1 MTEGPVRST
10 VPFALLSA
18 CMAMG
23 YGVIFTIVGDFRE
36 AYGVTDAEVGLIIGV
51 GFFAAVFSQVFI
63 APMAD
68 RGSARKIMLA
78 GIALNVVGL
87 LLMAAATSAT
97 VLLIGRIVSGLGIG
111 AALPAVRRIVIVSD
125 PDNLGQNLGRLMAAD
140 VFGFAIGPAVS
151 AITVSWLDLGLW
163 SPFIVVAGLSVL
175 TAIPVFGAD
184 AGEST
189 DAPKQR
195 LALDLLRNRS
205 VLGAMLLGSA
215 AYLMIGTFDALWDV
229 VHEDLDTP
237 DLMANL
243 GITLFAIPLIVL
255 GPFAGRLAQQFG
267 PFWFAAAGLGVASV
281 FMAIYGFLPTGLWI
295 FAFAMGHAI
304 TDGFTFSASGIAI
317 SMAVPEDRQSG
328 AHGLMGATQA
338 LTAGIA
344 ASAIGAIY
352 GTFGR
357 APAYVTCAIGMVVL
371 VVTGMFLARDAWSG
385 GAARRR
391 ARAAGV
397 DDLLGVSGG

>member
-205 VLGAMLLGSA
+205 VLGAMLLGSCC
-215 AYLMIGTFDALWDV
+215 
-229 VHEDLDTP
+229 
-237 DLMANL
+237 
-243 GITLFAIPLIVL
+243 
-255 GPFAGRLAQQFG
+255 
-267 PFWFAAAGLGVASV
+267 
-281 FMAIYGFLPTGLWI
+281 
-295 FAFAMGHAI
+295 
-304 TDGFTFSASGIAI
+304 SA
-317 SMAVPEDRQSG
+317 PPR
-328 AHGLMGATQA
+328 T
-338 LTAGIA
+338 
-344 ASAIGAIY
+344 
-352 GTFGR
+352 
-357 APAYVTCAIGMVVL
+357 
-371 VVTGMFLARDAWSG
+371 
-385 GAARRR
+385 
-391 ARAAGV
+391 
-397 DDLLGVSGG
+397 